1 MRCKYR
7 VAFSLKQLLLGIDC
21 TIASE
26 VASLSG
32 EVTVIGKR
40 VDTSKEEL
48 NRAVSST
55 RSVARKF
62 VTGELSGVE
71 GKTSFASVVSDLA
84 GSGEG
89 TAVVLGVVR
98 NDEFLAGVF
107 LKTSLSVPLNTLN
120 GNQSTVGG
128 EEHVEVTRTD
138 DGVVGVLNNA
148 LESAIES
155 RALAGVAE
163 RAVVGGSTEDVDV
176 GALLPVGTNRC
187 VDGLL
192 NIGAVEVDD
201 FSRGNV
207 VAGVDTT
214 KD

>member
-1 MRCKYR
+1 MRRKYR
-7 VAFSLKQLLLGIDC
+7 VAFYQKQKLLGLDC
-21 TIASE
+21 TNGSK
-26 VASLSG
+26 VCSLSG
-32 EVTVIGKR
+32 EFTLKGER

-71 GKTSFASVVSDLA
+71 GKTSFTSVVSDLA
-84 GSGEG
+84 SSGEG
-89 TAVVLGVVR
+89 SAVVLGMVR

-120 GNQSTVGG
+120 GNKGTVGG

-155 RALAGVAE
+155 GALAGVAE

-176 GALLPVGTNRC
+176 SALLPVGTDRC
-187 VDGLL
+187 IDGLL